1 MKNPILFLL
10 TFVFIFGLLIQP
22 GCKTSDESGGQYI
35 LTVTVG
41 TGVSGIP
48 ATGTYSYDAGQ
59 TVSYN
64 YTLGSCSENLVVTI
78 DGTPIGDSGLITMNS
93 NHILNVT
100 SDEIFNPS
108 DDWEGMCYWSYDFP
122 LWVTFNGDCS
132 SGTTEGRYDT
142 YGLHTGTYTISGNQ
156 ITFTLVLGSYDWLF
170 EGTIDDNNNMS
181 GTWVNQISNNGTW
194 DLVRQ

>member
-22 GCKTSDESGGQYI
+22 GCKTEDESADQYI
-35 LTVTVG
+35 LTVAVG

-48 ATGTYSYDAGQ
+48 ATGSYAHDAGQ

-64 YTLGSCSENLVVTI
+64 YTLESCSENLVVTI
-78 DGTPIGDSGLITMNS
+78 DGTAIGDSGLITMDS
-93 NHILNVT
+93 NHTLNAVA
-100 SDEIFNPS
+100 DQLFDPS
-108 DDWEGMCYWSYDFP
+108 DDWEGMVYWSTNYP

-132 SGTTEGRYDT
+132 FGTTEGRYGT

-156 ITFTLVLGSYDWLF
+156 ITFDLVLGSYDWHF
-170 EGTIDDNNNMS
+170 EGTIDDNDNMS
-181 GTWVNQISNNGTW
+181 GTWVNQVPNNGTW